1 MIRNNEFLIET
12 AKLNPNIDFL
22 TKLNSTDLDWEYI
35 LKQSKFHSILQ
46 LIYYH
51 CSSLK
56 VIPTHYENLLRSN
69 YVLAE
74 SKGRLMTDEYK
85 NVLKRFNEEGVKVI
99 VLKGVYLATK
109 VYKNVA
115 LRPFGDMDILIE
127 KESINKVFKILLELG
142 YSQSEIDPASG
153 EQVPLG
159 EDRLQG
165 YEQELQ
171 HFGEFFKLNKSPL
184 LKNGFYIDVHHRL
197 STVFDKFSY
206 NIDEIIDRSVEDYL
220 DETPIFRLSNEDFLT
235 HLCTHLYWHTQSLR
249 DILDGEDA
257 RLLAYTDIRS
267 FLQTHEIDWELL
279 FQRAK
284 KNNTDSALYY
294 TLHHAQLLFGDVIPH
309 KIYESWNLE
318 YLNEISNSIYDRWI
332 TRDNTM
338 KIGNWDQ
345 DFMTRLFNL
354 DRSSMALKSFY
365 EDYLEPILHRG
376 GVLKVVEFGDPNR

>member
-220 DETPIFRLSNEDFLT
+220 DETPIFRLSNEDF
-235 HLCTHLYWHTQSLR
+235 
-249 DILDGEDA
+249 
-257 RLLAYTDIRS
+257 
-267 FLQTHEIDWELL
+267 
-279 FQRAK
+279 
-284 KNNTDSALYY
+284 
-294 TLHHAQLLFGDVIPH
+294 
-309 KIYESWNLE
+309 
-318 YLNEISNSIYDRWI
+318 
-332 TRDNTM
+332 
-338 KIGNWDQ
+338 
-345 DFMTRLFNL
+345 
-354 DRSSMALKSFY
+354 
-365 EDYLEPILHRG
+365 
-376 GVLKVVEFGDPNR
+376 